1 MTPRIGCIGIDASRA
16 ISAAP
21 TGTEGYSYHLI
32 RALLPRLTP
41 RFAMRLYAREAPAAG
56 AFPDTAE
63 LRVMPW
69 PRLWTHARLSWE
81 MWQHPPDVL
90 FVPAHVLPLY
100 TPARTLVT
108 VHDLGYRYFPQAHPW
123 RQRWYLE
130 WSTRRNV
137 HAATHVLADSRATRD
152 AIVAAYGIPAAKITV
167 AYPGYDSDLAP
178 VHNLQKQRAARD
190 RYGIPLDKPYVLHL
204 GRIQPR
210 KNLARLATAFA
221 YLLPHHP
228 ELRLVLAG
236 PAGWMAEPILTRVR
250 ALGIEQQVILPG
262 YIDEADKAALI
273 SAAQF
278 VAYPSLYEGFGFPA
292 LEAQA
297 CEAPLL
303 ASNTSSLPEVVGAGG
318 LLVDPEDTP
327 AMADAMQRLLE
338 DKGLRKRL
346 IARGRENLARFD
358 WRITAQNVAAVIE
371 ALYQEDLGE
380 RRRCNQINLE

>member
-1 MTPRIGCIGIDASRA
+1 MTPCIGIDASRA

-32 RALLPRLTP
+32 RALIPRLTP
-41 RFAMRLYAREAPAAG
+41 RFDVRLYARAAPAAE

-69 PRLWTHARLSWE
+69 PRLWTHMRLSWE
-81 MWQHPPDVL
+81 MRRHPPDLL

-108 VHDLGYRYFPQAHPW
+108 VHDLGYRYVPQAHPW

-137 HAATHVLADSRATRD
+137 RAAAHVLADSRATRD
-152 AIVAAYGIPAAKITV
+152 AIVAAYGVPAEKITV
-167 AYPGYDSDLAP
+167 VYPGYDSDLAP
-178 VHNLQKQRAARD
+178 VHNLQKQRAVRD

-210 KNLARLATAFA
+210 KNLTRLATAFA
-221 YLLPHHP
+221 YLLPRHP

-250 ALGIEQQVILPG
+250 ALGIERQVIFPG
-262 YIDEADKAALI
+262 YIEAADKAALI
-273 SAAQF
+273 SAATF

-297 CEAPLL
+297 CETPLL

-318 LLVDPEDTP
+318 LLVDPKETP
-327 AMADAMQRLLE
+327 AIADAMQRLLE
-338 DKGLRKRL
+338 DKELRKRL

-358 WRITAQNVAAVIE
+358 WSKTAQQVASIIE
-371 ALYQEDLGE
+371 AVYQGDLG
-380 RRRCNQINLE
+380 

>member
-1 MTPRIGCIGIDASRA
+1 MAPRVGCIGSIGIDASRA
-16 ISAAP
+16 ISTAP

-32 RALLPRLTP
+32 RALIPRLTP
-41 RFAMRLYAREAPAAG
+41 RFAVRLYARGAPAAG

-63 LRVMPW
+63 VRVMPW
-69 PRLWTHARLSWE
+69 PRLWTHVRLSWE

-108 VHDLGYRYFPQAHPW
+108 VHDLGYRYFPKAHPW

-137 HAATHVLADSRATRD
+137 RAATHVLADSRATRD
-152 AIVAAYGIPAAKITV
+152 DIVAAYGVPAEKITV

-178 VHNLQKQRAARD
+178 VRDLRKLRAVRD

-210 KNLARLATAFA
+210 KNLTRLATAFA
-221 YLLPHHP
+221 YLLTRHP
-228 ELRLVLAG
+228 EMRLVLAG
-236 PAGWMAEPILTRVR
+236 PTGWMEEPILTRIHG
-250 ALGIEQQVILPG
+250 LGLERQIILPG
-262 YIDEADKAALI
+262 YIEEADKAVLI
-273 SAAQF
+273 SAATF
-278 VAYPSLYEGFGFPA
+278 VAFPSLHEGFGFPA

-297 CEAPLL
+297 CETPLL

-327 AMADAMQRLLE
+327 AMADAMQRLVE
-338 DKGLRKRL
+338 DRGLRKRL

-358 WRITAQNVAAVIE
+358 WRRTAQQVASVIE
-371 ALYQEDLGE
+371 AVYQEDLE
-380 RRRCNQINLE
+380 